1 MAASRRST
9 GFESKR
15 DSDLTRKV
23 SLSPREWEIFRE
35 LSRGATNP
43 QIAERL
49 GVSVHTVKS
58 HVKRILLKLD
68 ASNRTAAVAWYFAHA
83 EPRQDAVSIGEA
95 PHRRS
100 QVEPAQALMGTQKRA
115 SRKRGPRDLKRALVL
130 ASGREVCLAE
140 VADTHLARA
149 RGLLG
154 WKELAMGKG
163 LWVKPCKAIHT
174 FFLKFPIDVAYLAAD
189 GRVVKTCSHLRPY
202 RFSVGGWQAHSV
214 LELPAGFLDRSGLKV
229 GDGVSCSP
237 VDGQTKTGAG

>member
-1 MAASRRST
+1 MAAPRRST
-9 GFESKR
+9 ESEGKR
-15 DSDLTRKV
+15 DGDLTRKV

-35 LSRGATNP
+35 LSKGATNP
-43 QIAERL
+43 EIAERL

-83 EPRQDAVSIGEA
+83 EPRRDGASNDES
-95 PHRRS
+95 PRRRS
-100 QVEPAQALMGTQKRA
+100 QVEPAQALMGAQPRA
-115 SRKRGPRDLKRALVL
+115 VKKRGAQDSKRALVL
-130 ASGREVCLAE
+130 ARGRELCLAE
-140 VADTHLARA
+140 VADTHFARA

-154 WKELAMGKG
+154 WQDLTMGKG

-174 FFLKFPIDVAYLAAD
+174 FFLKFPIDVAYLASD
-189 GRVVKTCSHLRPY
+189 GMVVKTCSRLRPF
-202 RFSVGGWQAHSV
+202 RFSIGGWRAHSV

-237 VDGQTKTGAG
+237 VDG